1 MQFPTPS
8 ITQTTRERILRPFI
22 QGFTTEGIQ
31 VATKDRAFAGP
42 NLSKWFRSQR
52 KLGSRDRKIV
62 SEVVYTLIRFEQWF
76 VRTGLLNEPL
86 HPESDLT
93 SVFDWI
99 HQPVEFEQLDLASH
113 LSIPKWMAESFSN
126 ISDIDKFA
134 QHHQQRAPIDL
145 RCNAQNT
152 TRKKVQTAL
161 QRGNIPCQP
170 IPNTEH
176 GLRIEGTANIQ
187 GDALYTQGK
196 FEVQDAASQ
205 YFIERLRSH
214 ITRGTSILDYCA
226 GAGGKSLALA
236 ALGAKVYANEPRSHA
251 LDELKKRAKRANIQ
265 IRTGLPKNKVDIV
278 VVDAPCS
285 GTGRLRRE
293 PTVRWKWEAKPP
305 LDWAPIQQEILTEA
319 AQYVKDDGII
329 AYATCSI
336 LPQENCHTLEG
347 WTAER
352 HTIYGHERNCDG
364 FSWSIFKRSTQ

>member
-1 MQFPTPS
+1 MRLPTPS
-8 ITQTTRERILRPFI
+8 MTQTTRDRIPRPFI

-31 VATKDRAFAGP
+31 VATEDKAFAGP

-62 SEVVYTLIRFEQWF
+62 SEVVYTLIRFERWF
-76 VRTGLLNEPL
+76 VGTGLLNEPL
-86 HPESDLT
+86 HPKSDLT
-93 SVFDWI
+93 AVFDWI
-99 HQPVEFEQLDLASH
+99 HQPIVFDQLDLSSH
-113 LSIPKWMAESFSN
+113 LSIPEWMIEVLP
-126 ISDIDKFA
+126 IITDIEAFA
-134 QHHQQRAPIDL
+134 NHHQQRAPIDL

-161 QRGNIPCQP
+161 NRRDISCQP
-170 IPNTEH
+170 IPDTEH
-176 GLRIEGTANIQ
+176 GLRIQGTANIQ

-205 YFIERLRSH
+205 YFIERLRPH
-214 ITRGTSILDYCA
+214 ITKGTTVLDYCA

-236 ALGAKVYANEPRSHA
+236 ALGAKVYANEPRTHA
-251 LDELKKRAKRANIQ
+251 MDELKKRAKRSNLP
-265 IRTGLPKNKVDIV
+265 IRTGMPKNNVDIV

-293 PTVRWKWEAKPP
+293 PTVRWKWEVQPP
-305 LDWAPIQQEILTEA
+305 LDWVSIQQQILIEA
-319 AQYVKDDGII
+319 AQYVKEDGII

-336 LPQENCHTLEG
+336 LPQENNHTLDG

-352 HTIYGHERNCDG
+352 HTIYGHECNCDG